1 MPYNVSRDG
10 KQYGPYSLE
19 ELKAYLEAGN
29 IFSNDLVYD
38 GNNWITVAQFLGLT
52 TSTPFEGTQDTT
64 NSKLYIP
71 PTQSSSRIIPG
82 NLTATKNYS
91 PYRKRQ
97 SFVPVLWYTFAN
109 IFIFFVG
116 RNIFGR
122 DVILDIER
130 GFAAQMYVMLQ
141 AVIFIAIL
149 VALWAWLKDLLFG
162 VSASNV
168 AGPGYIYNLRSSYGS
183 SCGRSAVLWAGS
195 VQLHKGRG

>member
-1 MPYNVSRDG
+1 MPYTVSRDG

-19 ELKAYLEAGN
+19 ELKTYLEAGN
-29 IFSNDLVYD
+29 IFPNDLVYD
-38 GNNWITVAQFLGLT
+38 GNNWINVAQFLGLT

-71 PTQSSSRIIPG
+71 PTQSSSTIIVA
-82 NLTATKNYS
+82 NLTTTNSYS

-168 AGPGYIYNLRSSYGS
+168 AGPGYM
-183 SCGRSAVLWAGS
+183 
-195 VQLHKGRG
+195 

>member
-10 KQYGPYSLE
+10 KQYGPYSLK

-71 PTQSSSRIIPG
+71 PTQSSSIIIPA
-82 NLTATKNYS
+82 NSTTTNNYS

-97 SFVPVLWYTFAN
+97 SFVPILWWTFAN
-109 IFIFFVG
+109 LFIFFVG

-122 DVILDIER
+122 DVILDMER

-141 AVIFIAIL
+141 AVIFIGALGI
-149 VALWAWLKDLLFG
+149 LWAWLKDLLFG

-168 AGPGYIYNLRSSYGS
+168 AGPG
-183 SCGRSAVLWAGS
+183 
-195 VQLHKGRG
+195 